1 MNKRKKDKKQQ
12 LSEYGDGVYAAEKLL
27 DKRRKHGRTE
37 YLVLW
42 RGWALSDSTWE
53 VCICQMTFLFF
64 Y

>member
-27 DKRRKHGRTE
+27 DKRRRHGKTE

-42 RGWALSDSTWE
+42 RGWSLDDSTWE
-53 VCICQMTFLFF
+53 VRI
-64 Y
+64 